1 MKLNNIFHS
10 LIYPNF
16 RNYFIGHTLSTLGT
30 WIQQVTLAWIVYE
43 LTNSTALLGI
53 VGFCALIPQLFVS
66 PLAGAW
72 IDKLDKRKTLII
84 IQFLL
89 FIHAASL
96 GVFYHFDLFTPLI
109 IISLSLLLGIL
120 TAIDTPLRQSLLSL
134 IIDNKAA
141 LPNALALNAMIFN
154 ASRFV
159 GPPVAGLLIAVF
171 GPENCFYLNAFSY
184 LFLMAAV
191 FRMQNV
197 NSTIVT
203 GKMGNVML
211 EGFQYVYH
219 HPKFKQLM
227 ITVIVL
233 NVTASSY
240 VALLPVYAKDILRGD
255 EKTLGIL
262 WGAAGVGSLISSMLL
277 ASQRSFEKAHF
288 IILFNITFCTAG
300 LLILGLAES
309 YSWYLLAMF
318 LLGFGIS
325 TSNISTNI
333 ILQQGTSESLRGRVV
348 SIYTSTRFGFD
359 ALGGLCAGLL
369 ASLIAPKLVMS
380 IFAILLGSYA
390 LYYWIYLN
398 PKRKNK
404 SLIT

>member
-1 MKLNNIFHS
+1 MNNLFHS

-43 LTNSTALLGI
+43 LTSSTALLGI

-66 PLAGAW
+66 PFAGAW
-72 IDKLDKRKTLII
+72 IDKLDKRIMLIV

-89 FIHAASL
+89 FVHAISL
-96 GVFYHFDLFTPLI
+96 GLFYHFELFTPII

-159 GPPVAGLLIAVF
+159 GPPIAGLLIAIL

-184 LFLMAAV
+184 LFLMIAV
-191 FRMQNV
+191 FKMRNV
-197 NSTIVT
+197 HSTIVT
-203 GKMGNVML
+203 GKMSNVLL

-219 HPKFKQLM
+219 HPTFKQLM
-227 ITVIVL
+227 ITVIIL

-255 EKTLGIL
+255 EKTLGVL
-262 WGAAGVGSLISSMLL
+262 WGAAGIGSLISSMLL
-277 ASQRSFEKAHF
+277 ASQRSFEKVHF
-288 IILFNITFCTAG
+288 IILFNIIFCTVG
-300 LLILGLAES
+300 LFILGIAES
-309 YSWYLLAMF
+309 YGWYLLAMF

-325 TSNISTNI
+325 TTNISTNI
-333 ILQQGTSESLRGRVV
+333 ILQQGTAESLRGRVI

-369 ASLIAPKLVMS
+369 ASLIAPKSVMF
-380 IFAILLGSYA
+380 IFAMILGAYTF
-390 LYYWIYLN
+390 YYFIFLS
-398 PKRKNK
+398 PKTKINA
-404 SLIT
+404 

>member
-43 LTNSTALLGI
+43 LTGSTALLGI

-66 PLAGAW
+66 PFAGAW
-72 IDKLDKRKTLII
+72 IDKLDKRIMLIV

-89 FIHAASL
+89 FVHAISL
-96 GVFYHFDLFTPLI
+96 GLFYHFELFTPII

-159 GPPVAGLLIAVF
+159 GPPIAGLLIAII

-184 LFLMAAV
+184 LFLMIAV
-191 FRMQNV
+191 FKMRNV
-197 NSTIVT
+197 HSTIVT
-203 GKMGNVML
+203 GKMSNVLL

-219 HPKFKQLM
+219 HPTFKQLM
-227 ITVIVL
+227 ITVIIL

-240 VALLPVYAKDILRGD
+240 VALLPVYAKDILHGD
-255 EKTLGIL
+255 EKTLGFL
-262 WGAAGVGSLISSMLL
+262 WGAAGIGSLISSMLL
-277 ASQRSFEKAHF
+277 ASQRSFEKVHF
-288 IILFNITFCTAG
+288 IILFNIIFCTVG
-300 LLILGLAES
+300 LSILGIAES

-325 TSNISTNI
+325 TTNISTNI
-333 ILQQGTSESLRGRVV
+333 ILQQGTAESLRGRVI

-369 ASLIAPKLVMS
+369 ASLIAPKSVMF
-380 IFAILLGSYA
+380 IFAMILGAYT
-390 LYYWIYLN
+390 LYYFIFLS
-398 PKRKNK
+398 PKTKINA
-404 SLIT
+404 

>member
-1 MKLNNIFHS
+1 MNNIFHS

-43 LTNSTALLGI
+43 LTSSTALLGI

-66 PLAGAW
+66 PFAGAW
-72 IDKLDKRKTLII
+72 IDKLDKRIMLIV

-89 FIHAASL
+89 FVHAISL
-96 GVFYHFDLFTPLI
+96 GLFYHFELFTPII

-159 GPPVAGLLIAVF
+159 GPPIAGLLIAIL

-184 LFLMAAV
+184 LFLMIAV
-191 FRMQNV
+191 FKMRNV
-197 NSTIVT
+197 HSTIVT
-203 GKMGNVML
+203 GKMSNVLL

-219 HPKFKQLM
+219 HPTFKQLM
-227 ITVIVL
+227 ITVIIL

-240 VALLPVYAKDILRGD
+240 VALLPVYAKDILHGD
-255 EKTLGIL
+255 EKTLGFL

-277 ASQRSFEKAHF
+277 ASQRSFEKVHC
-288 IILFNITFCTAG
+288 IILFNIIFCTVG
-300 LLILGLAES
+300 LSILGIAES

-325 TSNISTNI
+325 TTNISTNI
-333 ILQQGTSESLRGRVV
+333 ILQQGTAESLRGRVI

-369 ASLIAPKLVMS
+369 ASLIAPKSVMF
-380 IFAILLGSYA
+380 IFAIILGTYT
-390 LYYWIYLN
+390 LYYFIFLS
-398 PKRKNK
+398 PKTKINA
-404 SLIT
+404 